1 MIIRP
6 FGWNEIF
13 FIVAA
18 VQWTVLLSLIAFAGG
33 GAIGILVALLRTAP
47 QRPLRVAAGAYI
59 LLFQGTPLL
68 MQLFMVFFGLGL
80 FGVSVSPW
88 TAAAVGLSLN
98 AGAFLGEIWRGSIQ
112 TVPRGQHEAAM
123 ALGLR
128 YIQRLALIVLPQ
140 ALRIAVAPTVGFLV
154 QLVKST
160 SLASVIGF
168 TELARAGQ
176 LTNNATFRPF
186 LVFSLVAALYFALCW
201 PLSWLSRRLETRL
214 ARGIAGPVQVPRPR
228 LEAV

>member
-6 FGWNEIF
+6 FGWNEIL
-13 FIVAA
+13 FIVSAL
-18 VQWTVLLSLIAFAGG
+18 QWTVLLSLIAFAGG
-33 GAIGILVALLRTAP
+33 GVIGLVVALARTAP
-47 QRPLRVAAGAYI
+47 QRPLRLTAAAYI
-59 LLFQGTPLL
+59 LVFQGTPLL
-68 MQLFMVFFGLGL
+68 MQLFMVFFGLSL

-88 TAAAVGLSLN
+88 TAASVGLCLN
-98 AGAFLGEIWRGSIQ
+98 AGAFLGEIWRGSIE

-123 ALGLR
+123 SMGLH
-128 YIQRLALIVLPQ
+128 YVQRLALVVLPQ

-154 QLVKST
+154 QLVKGT

-168 TELARAGQ
+168 TELTRAGQ

-201 PLSWLSRRLETRL
+201 PLSWLSRRLEKRL
-214 ARGIAGPVQVPRPR
+214 AVGSARPAQAPNPR
-228 LEAV
+228 LEMI

>member
-1 MIIRP
+1 
-6 FGWNEIF
+6 
-13 FIVAA
+13 
-18 VQWTVLLSLIAFAGG
+18 
-33 GAIGILVALLRTAP
+33 
-47 QRPLRVAAGAYI
+47 
-59 LLFQGTPLL
+59 
-68 MQLFMVFFGLGL
+68 
-80 FGVSVSPW
+80 
-88 TAAAVGLSLN
+88 VGLSLN

-123 ALGLR
+123 ALGLH
-128 YIQRLALIVLPQ
+128 YVQRLALVVLPQ

-154 QLVKST
+154 QLVKGT

-186 LVFSLVAALYFALCW
+186 LVFSLVAGLYFALCW
-201 PLSWLSRRLETRL
+201 PLSWLSRRLEKRL
-214 ARGIAGPVQVPRPR
+214 AHGAARPAQAPTPR